1 MSRMDLCEIG
11 TPAME
16 SPWRAL
22 MDPLVVMSLALIS
35 LPLIW
40 AGLMLILYGVRLYL
54 YSRGNYVL
62 EDWF

>member
-1 MSRMDLCEIG
+1 
-11 TPAME
+11 ME
-16 SPWRAL
+16 SPRRAL
-22 MDPLVVMSLALIS
+22 MDPLVVMSLALSS
-35 LPLIW
+35 LALIW